1 MDFFSFQVTPTG
13 RQIRSFED
21 TSLKALEE
29 KEKDNHEPQ
38 VSEDLK
44 PEEFSRSGEERQS
57 KTKRVKNY
65 LKKCKN
71 VLSGGNASN
80 SSGNAKYPDSPFNE
94 AQTNC
99 AYWYVEN
106 EEEEEQEIEFELER
120 LRVIDQGEND
130 EDVTSDGKVFEKIG
144 PNYIHRSEVNVSEET
159 LVDNSAIDDEVYD
172 KCDEELDAYCDRTDS
187 LPTLVCEQD
196 EIDESGFEESG
207 NEENL
212 RNDSEVSKFLKQF
225 LNYEIQK
232 TLKMNTNNK
241 LKNAFLHL
249 NMLAKIISI
258 FDKITKILE
267 KYILSFILYLYQ
279 GN

>member
-1 MDFFSFQVTPTG
+1 MFLFYYFIDILFAFQVNPTG

-21 TSLKALEE
+21 TSLKELED
-29 KEKDNHEPQ
+29 KEQDNHESQ
-38 VSEDLK
+38 LSEDLK
-44 PEEFSRSGEERQS
+44 PEEFSRSSEERQS

-80 SSGNAKYPDSPFNE
+80 STGNSKYPESAFSE

-106 EEEEEQEIEFELER
+106 EEEEEQEVEFEMER
-120 LRVIDQGEND
+120 LRTVDKGESD
-130 EDVTSDGKVFEKIG
+130 ENVMSDGEMFEKIG

-159 LVDNSAIDDEVYD
+159 LVDNSAIDDEVFD

-207 NEENL
+207 PEENM
-212 RNDSEVSKFLKQF
+212 RNDSEVSDFF
-225 LNYEIQK
+225 
-232 TLKMNTNNK
+232 K
-241 LKNAFLHL
+241 LKFYLL
-249 NMLAKIISI
+249 NLENIWTIYGWITIILLQVRKI
-258 FDKITKILE
+258 
-267 KYILSFILYLYQ
+267 
-279 GN
+279 